1 MNVCLAIPVT
11 STDDT
16 TARLSW
22 DKNINILF
30 FLNNPISVSHT
41 NFTVLY
47 PYKHVYSPIPHNC
60 QQVRPKKGVSNS
72 SILTHLDLLAQRL
85 PHHQSRHL

>member
-16 TARLSW
+16 TARFSTVQ
-22 DKNINILF
+22 KYKYLF

-47 PYKHVYSPIPHNC
+47 PYKHVYSPIPYNC
-60 QQVRPKKGVSNS
+60 QQVRPKKGVSNYS
-72 SILTHLDLLAQRL
+72 F
-85 PHHQSRHL
+85 